1 MTEQEYIK
9 ARIDDQIKW
18 YSEKASTNKL
28 YNHWTKGL
36 IILFSATIPLI
47 AGLEFC
53 STIKNITVG
62 ILGSLI
68 AILSGLSGLLKFQE
82 KWSEYRTTSETL
94 KHEKILFQT
103 KTGPYSEDSNPFK
116 LLVTR
121 TENLVSKEH
130 SAWSQYIN
138 KQN

>member
-94 KHEKILFQT
+94 KHENIISN